1 MIGYI
6 QFAVNIVISRH
17 HHRLLC
23 PKKWT
28 KTPLISVRSKITQ
41 TIKLILYQIA
51 LTTIFDDNLQ
61 LWSKS
66 SFVIFWVDRFRKIRQ
81 AFSTLSILNKD
92 TFLLTLCRIRSFVT
106 ARKISPKSPP
116 QNHCFYEVLQS
127 QFLTSDFFSFFRAQ
141 IYSFF
146 PYKQIRVKYVIFL

>member
-41 TIKLILYQIA
+41 TINLILCQKIA

-66 SFVIFWVDRFRKIRQ
+66 SSLIFWVERFREARQ

-92 TFLLTLCRIRSFVT
+92 TFLLTLPLFAVYVHFCNSEKNITQITTSKSLFLWSPSKSISYERFFFPFFVH
-106 ARKISPKSPP
+106 RFIP
-116 QNHCFYEVLQS
+116 F
-127 QFLTSDFFSFFRAQ
+127 FLTN
-141 IYSFF
+141 
-146 PYKQIRVKYVIFL
+146 K